1 MQVITNPNKTIPNI
15 NEDTESEF
23 IVRVD
28 TYNNVPI
35 CFHVMT
41 KYSGS
46 SYLVWKGGDFGN
58 PLVDGIQMWA
68 PFEKSKMKVLLSTYE
83 FLHYNER
90 NLDFYN
96 LDFYIMNTMEEFL
109 NLAKKIIPYNNEV
122 VHKISYN
129 LRKSITLEN
138 KFIIA
143 NIKNSKQNSLYF
155 MVADGH
161 CYKWKGGSIHGDIS
175 ELDITQFSPDALMD
189 CTNIKFNDKYN
200 VNFYSIDDIKYLL
213 FFAKLMGV

>member
-58 PLVDGIQMWA
+58 SLVDGIQMWA
-68 PFEKSKMKVLLSTYE
+68 PLEKSKIKVLLSTYE
-83 FLHYNER
+83 FNLHYNER
-90 NLDFYN
+90 N

-109 NLAKKIIPYNNEV
+109 NLAKKIIPCNNEV
-122 VHKISYN
+122 VYKISHN

-175 ELDITQFSPDALMD
+175 ELDITQFSPGALMD

-200 VNFYSIDDIKYLL
+200 VNFYSIDDIKYLS
-213 FFAKLMGV
+213 FFAKLMGM